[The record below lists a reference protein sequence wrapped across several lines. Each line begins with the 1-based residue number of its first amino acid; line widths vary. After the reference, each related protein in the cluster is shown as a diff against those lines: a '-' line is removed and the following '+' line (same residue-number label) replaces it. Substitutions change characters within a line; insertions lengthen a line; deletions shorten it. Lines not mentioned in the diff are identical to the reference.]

1 MSRNINLSK
10 LTRQSKK
17 VPIAFNQNFSS
28 NFFAL
33 KFQSNESGSFTIF
46 VKKTEKLLPKGVLNE
61 WIKETHFQRSNF
73 LETC

>member
-17 VPIAFNQNFSS
+17 VPIAFNHNFSS

-33 KFQSNESGSFTIF
+33 KFQSNVSGSFTIF
-46 VKKTEKLLPKGVLNE
+46 GKKNREAITKRCFE
-61 WIKETHFQRSNF
+61 
-73 LETC
+73 